1 MIPAPLMLASSRW
14 EKRWLYL
21 SHAFAALACVF
32 SPWLWGMALLVAFSL
47 YRHLHAPA
55 SLVCGLAALPD
66 GSVRLTLSDGKE
78 ADAELLSSSRV
89 LGMLMVLHFTCEARR
104 INLVLW
110 PDSAPAEVL
119 RQWRVWLRWQWPLL
133 QKKAGQDPQ

>member
-14 EKRWLYL
+14 EKRWLYF
-21 SHAFAALACVF
+21 SHAFAALACTF
-32 SPWLWGMALLVAFSL
+32 SPWLWGILLLVAFSL
-47 YRHLHAPA
+47 SRHLHPPVVSA
-55 SLVCGLAALPD
+55 LLALP
-66 GSVRLTLSDGKE
+66 GGLVRLTLSDGKE
-78 ADAELLSSSRV
+78 ADAELLPTSRV
-89 LGMLMVLHFTCEARR
+89 LGSLMVLHFSHEGRR